1 MGHYFV
7 YVIYIHTEEPTIQYM
22 SEDQILVVPPNP
34 SEPITQQFTCN
45 ATGAP
50 NFEIVWTH
58 KDRMIQGNSEKYS
71 ENASTSTSLMAVH
84 SVLTIKDPGLVDS
97 GPVTCEAR
105 ISYRQ
110 GSADSANEGSF
121 VTTSVTSRSNLVVLG
136 ELYTINL
143 YTF

>member
-1 MGHYFV
+1 M
-7 YVIYIHTEEPTIQYM
+7 IICTLTEEPTIQHM
-22 SEDQILVVPPNP
+22 TEDQILVVPPNT

-50 NFEIVWTH
+50 NLEIVWTH
-58 KDRMIQGNSEKYS
+58 KERLIQGNSDKYS
-71 ENASTSTSLMAVH
+71 ENVSTSTSLMAVH
-84 SVLTIKDPGLVDS
+84 SILTIRDPELSDS

-121 VTTSVTSRSNLVVLG
+121 VTTTVTSRSNLVVLG
-136 ELYTINL
+136 ELYTM
-143 YTF
+143 